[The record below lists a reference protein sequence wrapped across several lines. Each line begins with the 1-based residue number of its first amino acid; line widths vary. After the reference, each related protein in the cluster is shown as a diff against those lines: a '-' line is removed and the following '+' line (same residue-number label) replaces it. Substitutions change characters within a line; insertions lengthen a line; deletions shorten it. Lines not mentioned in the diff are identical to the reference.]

1 MKKYIMALDQG
12 TTSSRCIIFDKQ
24 GTPVSAVQEEYRQI
38 YPQPGWVEHD
48 PEDIWRSQYSCALRA
63 LSQSGLSFSDI
74 AAVGITNQRETT
86 VVWDRKTGKPI
97 CNAIVWQCRR
107 TAEYCEEIRRSGFD
121 VNIKSKTGLVV
132 DAYFS
137 LTKVKW
143 ILDHIDGAA
152 ELAGKGRLAFGT
164 VDSWLIW
171 RLTEGKRHVTDV
183 SNASRTMMYN
193 IRTKKWDSDI
203 LLQFGIHDSMLP
215 EICPSSGYFGETTV
229 FGGTIPICGVAGDQQ
244 ASLFGQRCFG
254 EGSVKNTY
262 GTGCFMLMNT
272 GTHPITSSNG
282 LITTVAWQIGDKVTY
297 ALEGSVFI
305 AGAAIQWL
313 RDGLGIIESSRESER
328 MACSVSD
335 TNGVYFVPAFT
346 GLGAPYW
353 DSDARGLICGL
364 TRGTQKEH
372 IVRAALEAMVYQ
384 TDDVLKIMTSDSGV
398 PVTALKI
405 DGGASANNFLSS
417 FQANISGITVERP
430 DCVET
435 TALGAAYLA
444 GLGCGMYASPEE
456 ITALENPKTIFRPA
470 MSISERAFLRDGWHN
485 AVNRAKSR

>member
-1 MKKYIMALDQG
+1 
-12 TTSSRCIIFDKQ
+12 
-24 GTPVSAVQEEYRQI
+24 
-38 YPQPGWVEHD
+38 
-48 PEDIWRSQYSCALRA
+48 
-63 LSQSGLSFSDI
+63 
-74 AAVGITNQRETT
+74 
-86 VVWDRKTGKPI
+86 
-97 CNAIVWQCRR
+97 
-107 TAEYCEEIRRSGFD
+107 
-121 VNIKSKTGLVV
+121 
-132 DAYFS
+132 
-137 LTKVKW
+137 
-143 ILDHIDGAA
+143 
-152 ELAGKGRLAFGT
+152 
-164 VDSWLIW
+164 
-171 RLTEGKRHVTDV
+171 
-183 SNASRTMMYN
+183 
-193 IRTKKWDSDI
+193 
-203 LLQFGIHDSMLP
+203 
-215 EICPSSGYFGETTV
+215 
-229 FGGTIPICGVAGDQQ
+229 
-244 ASLFGQRCFG
+244 
-254 EGSVKNTY
+254 
-262 GTGCFMLMNT
+262 MLMNT

-384 TDDVLKIMTSDSGV
+384 TDDVLKIMMSDSGV